1 MAKLEPPTTRESWS
15 TRMIRWG
22 FNLAPV
28 YRGTGAWVTRISAD
42 WRDVR
47 VKLPLSLRTRNYV
60 GTIFG
65 GSMYAAVDP
74 FYMIMLI
81 RNLGKGYTVWDKAAT
96 IRFRKPGKTTLYAR
110 FALDEAELSS
120 IRAELETARSINRV
134 YTVTLTDAQGVV
146 HAEVEKVI
154 YIRRDMRT
162 VGASEREARDTVPS
176 APRPERV
183 P

>member
-1 MAKLEPPTTRESWS
+1 MANLAPPATPESWA

-28 YRGTGAWVTRISAD
+28 YRGTGAWVTHISAD

-47 VKLPLSLRTRNYV
+47 IKLPLSLRTRNYV

-81 RNLGKGYTVWDKAAT
+81 RNLGTGYTVWDKAAS
-96 IRFRKPGKTTLYAR
+96 IRFRKPGRATLYAR
-110 FALDEAELSS
+110 FTLDEAELDA
-120 IRAELETARSINRV
+120 IRAALSVARSIDRV
-134 YTVTLTDAQGVV
+134 YTVTLTDARGVV

-154 YIRRDMRT
+154 YIRRDT
-162 VGASEREARDTVPS
+162 PEKGGPEHDTSGAATIAARS
-176 APRPERV
+176 
-183 P
+183 

>member
-1 MAKLEPPTTRESWS
+1 MAKLTPPATHESWA
-15 TRMIRWG
+15 TRVTRWG

-28 YRGTGAWVTRISAD
+28 YRGTGARVTHISAD

-47 VKLPLSLRTRNYV
+47 VRLPLSLRTRNYV

-74 FYMIMLI
+74 FYMIMLM
-81 RNLGKGYTVWDKAAT
+81 RNLGKGYTIWDKAAS
-96 IRFRKPGKTTLYAR
+96 IRFRKPGKTTLYGR
-110 FALDEAELSS
+110 FALDEAELDAV
-120 IRAELETARSINRV
+120 RAALETARSIDRV

-154 YIRRDMRT
+154 YIRRNT
-162 VGASEREARDTVPS
+162 PQTS
-176 APRPERV
+176 APEPDTSSAATTAARA
-183 P
+183 